1 MAWASRSGRARTSS
15 RNPQAF
21 AVCDRC
27 GIWYNHVNLRWQYDW
42 RGASLQNLRLLVC
55 NSCYDEPQSQL
66 RAIVVPAD
74 PVPIVNPRVQDF
86 VQAEMTYQTTSGQ
99 NTIDPTTGIPI
110 PGGDVIVTQNNYAY
124 VTQVTGAPNGSLND
138 LPGTDPNA
146 VTYRNVTNAQ
156 NNGTGG
162 IRLTLNTTNGMI
174 TGQNVIVADVGG
186 VTNANGNFRIT
197 VVSTTRIDL
206 DGSTFAGSYT
216 SGGYVINDPS
226 LPYGFDEV
234 PETGNP

>member
-1 MAWASRSGRARTSS
+1 MAYASRAGRARISA
-15 RNPQAF
+15 RNPQAIG
-21 AVCDRC
+21 VCDRC

-74 PVPIVNPRVQDF
+74 PVPIVNPRIQDF

-110 PGGDVIVTQNNYAY
+110 PGGDVIVTQNNYQY

-146 VTYRNVTNAQ
+146 VTYRNVSNAV

-162 IRLTLNTTNGMI
+162 IRLTLDTTNGMI
-174 TGQNVIVADVGG
+174 TGQNVIVANVGG
-186 VTNANGNFRIT
+186 VTNANGNFKIT
-197 VVSTTRIDL
+197 VVTSTRIDL

-216 SGGYVINDPS
+216 SGGYVINNPS

-234 PETGNP
+234 PETGSP

>member
-1 MAWASRSGRARTSS
+1 MAYASRAGRARISA
-15 RNPQAF
+15 RNPQAIG
-21 AVCDRC
+21 VCDRC

-55 NSCYDEPQSQL
+55 NTCYDEPQSQL

-74 PVPIVNPRVQDF
+74 PVPIVNPRIQDF

-110 PGGDVIVTQNNYAY
+110 PGGDVIVTQNNYQY

-146 VTYRNVTNAQ
+146 VTYRNVSNAV

-162 IRLTLNTTNGMI
+162 IRLTLDTTNGMI
-174 TGQNVIVADVGG
+174 TGQNVIVANVGG
-186 VTNANGNFRIT
+186 VTNANGNFKIT
-197 VVSTTRIDL
+197 VVTSTRIDL

-216 SGGYVINDPS
+216 SGGYVINNPS

-234 PETGNP
+234 PETGSP

>member
-1 MAWASRSGRARTSS
+1 MAYASRAGRARISA
-15 RNPQAF
+15 RNPQAIG
-21 AVCDRC
+21 VCDRC

-74 PVPIVNPRVQDF
+74 PVPIVNPRIQDF

-110 PGGDVIVTQNNYAY
+110 PGGDVIVTQNNYQY

-146 VTYRNVTNAQ
+146 VTYRNISNAV

-162 IRLTLNTTNGMI
+162 IRLTLDTTNGMI
-174 TGQNVIVADVGG
+174 TGQNVIVANVGG
-186 VTNANGNFRIT
+186 VTNANGNFTIT
-197 VVSTTRIDL
+197 VVTSTRIDL

-216 SGGYVINDPS
+216 SGGYVINNPS

-234 PETGNP
+234 PETGSP